1 MPSWPSA
8 TRSPKS
14 STVTPVPRYPIM
26 VMNFEKRH
34 EGTGYDLTRIP
45 LLAPEKRQDLEAE

>member
-1 MPSWPSA
+1 MQSWPSA

-26 VMNFEKRH
+26 VMNFEKWH

-45 LLAPEKRQDLEAE
+45 LMAPEKRQDLEAE